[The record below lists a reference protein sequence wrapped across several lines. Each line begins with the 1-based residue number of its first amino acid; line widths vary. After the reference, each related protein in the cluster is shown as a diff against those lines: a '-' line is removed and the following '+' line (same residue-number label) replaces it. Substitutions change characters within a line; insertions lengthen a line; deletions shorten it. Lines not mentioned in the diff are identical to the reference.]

1 MAEEVGVI
9 GGEQEFERQRASWLE
24 LFYDL
29 AYVAAIAQ
37 LTYLLIS
44 AEGTLIEYA
53 QFLLI
58 FLMVFLSWLGAVIYR
73 NFRGELD
80 DGFERV
86 ATIIQMFFA
95 LIMSVFLQEAFGAG
109 AVGFIIGYVGT
120 RIVWQVLL
128 VRSYILEPETAPE
141 SYNIVWSTRV
151 AIVVWLA
158 SLFVPQPFQTLMWV
172 VALGIELLAPYTR
185 GITKPVENKIRTLNK
200 FHLPERFG
208 LFTIL
213 VMGESFIVVAVVNN
227 IADGI
232 ITPINGLIATA
243 TFLMIAGL
251 WWLYFTHVERF
262 AMGRRFRLFSY
273 IYTHLPILIGIMLI
287 AVGTKV
293 GMLGKAYGTDPFTLI
308 AAGLIFTLI
317 GFNVMKFA
325 TGQRAAD
332 LFWPTAVFVG
342 LIIVGV
348 YINTL
353 PFLYSLF
360 VLAAFFF
367 GYILFENKQCGKHCV
382 KAKQPAT
389 ELQSS

>member
-1 MAEEVGVI
+1 MAEEARVI
-9 GGEQEFERQRASWLE
+9 AEEQEFERQRASWLE

-44 AEGTLIEYA
+44 AEGTFIEYA

-58 FLMVFLSWLGAVIYR
+58 FLMVFISWLGAVIYR

-86 ATIIQMFFA
+86 ATLVQMFFA

-109 AVGFIIGYVGT
+109 AAGFVIGFVGT

-128 VRSYILEPETAPE
+128 VRSYMLEPETAPE
-141 SYNIVWSTRV
+141 SNNIVWSNRV
-151 AIVVWLA
+151 AIIVWLA

-172 VALGIELLAPYTR
+172 IALVIEFAAPYTR
-185 GITKPVENKIRTLNK
+185 GITKPVENKVRILNK

-232 ITPINGLIATA
+232 ITPVNGLIATA
-243 TFLMIAGL
+243 TFLMISGL

-262 AMGRRFRLFSY
+262 AMGQRFRLFSY

-308 AAGLIFTLI
+308 AVGLILTLI
-317 GFNVMKFA
+317 GFNALKYA
-325 TGQRAAD
+325 TGQRVRQ
-332 LFWPTAVFVG
+332 LFWPTAIFVG
-342 LIIVGV
+342 IIIVGV
-348 YINTL
+348 YVNTL
-353 PFLYSLF
+353 PFIYSLYI
-360 VLAAFFF
+360 LAAVFF
-367 GYILFENKQCGKHCV
+367 GYILFENKQCGKHCL
-382 KAKQPAT
+382 KAKQQET
-389 ELQSS
+389 TLQSS